1 MKNTLIPELLVSDF
15 EKSLH
20 FYKNVLGFKVD
31 YDRPENKFAMLSY
44 EGSNLMIDE
53 RNGVWE
59 TDELKYPFG
68 RGINI
73 QIATS
78 EIESLLTA
86 LQVSDIKLYQE
97 VKDSWYRKG
106 AIEVGRREF
115 LIQDPDGYL
124 LRFSQDI
131 GERNAK

>member
-1 MKNTLIPELLVSDF
+1 MKNTLIPELLVSDYQ
-15 EKSLH
+15 KSLH
-20 FYKNVLGFKVD
+20 FYKGILGFEVD

-53 RNGVWE
+53 RSGVWE
-59 TDELKYPFG
+59 TGELEYPFG

-78 EIESLLTA
+78 DVESLLTNLKA
-86 LQVSDIKLYQE
+86 NGIELYQNVE
-97 VKDSWYRKG
+97 DSWYRKG
-106 AIEVGRREF
+106 VIEVGRREF
-115 LIQDPDGYL
+115 LVQDPDGYL

-131 GERNAK
+131 GERSIK